1 MVTQEECRRV
11 MDAWAKRCYLVAER
25 NGEAL
30 QDTRNIHNT
39 AYIDV
44 LDGS

>member
-1 MVTQEECRRV
+1 MGFGFDEGSLV
-11 MDAWAKRCYLVAER
+11 AKRCCLVAER

-30 QDTRNIHNT
+30 QNTRNIHNT

-44 LDGS
+44 LDGN